1 MFNEKFAQLLQES
14 GVTAY
19 AVAKATGI
27 SQGLMN
33 EYKNG
38 KRMPSTKNLKLIAD
52 YFDCPVDDLLNGE
65 TSPVTS
71 DKAGSDAVY
80 VRNGFAWDGEDANG
94 RFGYSDGYGGSPK
107 SSSENRNTIND
118 KQDYA
123 ERILHREDAFARL
136 FNRLSA
142 EQQTEILKRM
152 LEMQE
157 GK

>member
-1 MFNEKFAQLLQES
+1 MFNEKFAQLLQEN

-27 SQGLMN
+27 SQGLMS

-38 KRMPSTKNLKLIAD
+38 KRTPSTKNLKLIAD

-71 DKAGSDAVY
+71 DKAGSDALF
-80 VRNGFAWDGEDANG
+80 VRNGFAWDGKDTNG
-94 RFGYSDGYGGSPK
+94 RLGYSDGVGSPK
-107 SSSENRNTIND
+107 SFSESRDTISD
-118 KQDYA
+118 KQDYV